1 MKDTRRRCEII
12 DLNTGLRY
20 LNESV
25 ASESVN
31 VSRYLIHKSITER
44 KICKGVSQYR
54 TILLN
59 SWNKIYFIKKPKS
72 YMKFKQV
79 AKIQNV

>member
-25 ASESVN
+25 ASESVKT
-31 VSRYLIHKSITER
+31 SRYLIHKSITER
-44 KICKGVSQYR
+44 KICKGVAFAQYYYGMDIETTLSMYSNDVR
-54 TILLN
+54 KN
-59 SWNKIYFIKKPKS
+59 AKKED
-72 YMKFKQV
+72 
-79 AKIQNV
+79 N